1 MVGSTTEQAVFE
13 HDGGI
18 AEEPFALWALRS
30 FGTALTSSILRHQDF
45 RDTRL
50 AIARALS
57 AARLRTPSFRY
68 IL

>member
-13 HDGGI
+13 CTTSGI
-18 AEEPFALWALRS
+18 AEEPFALWDLRS
-30 FGTALTSSILRHQDF
+30 FGTALTSSILPHQNF

-57 AARLRTPSFRY
+57 AARLRTPSFR
-68 IL
+68 